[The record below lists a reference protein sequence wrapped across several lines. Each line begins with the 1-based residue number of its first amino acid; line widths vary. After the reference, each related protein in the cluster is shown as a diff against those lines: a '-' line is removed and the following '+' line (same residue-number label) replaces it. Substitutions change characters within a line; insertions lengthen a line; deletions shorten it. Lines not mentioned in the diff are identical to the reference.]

1 MPRKETIVSIFVGSP
16 SDVSEERKILESV
29 INEINISWSKNQAI
43 RFELKK
49 WETDVVPGVGD
60 DPQDVINKQISNEYD
75 IFIGIMWKRFGTPT
89 SRSESGTLEE
99 FEIAYNKYSKDK
111 TSVKIMIYF
120 NDTPIKPSEIDTNQ
134 LNLVNIFKSK
144 LSDKGILY
152 YSYND
157 LATFESLC
165 RMHLSKQLQDYVVHK
180 DKNDDQNEISKIDL
194 KEIAESN
201 KIPDDDDDDK
211 GLLDFIDKL
220 YESFESLQD
229 VTENIS
235 EATEEIG
242 EKFSIRSQEVTG
254 LQIDDHLQRQVARRS
269 ISKMATDLQN
279 YNTRLNAEVP
289 LFTKFLNEG
298 MEAFNKGII
307 LSRDFENSELEIEN
321 SLNQI
326 REFSKTIIVTKEQ
339 MQLFRNSV
347 AAMPRIQSD
356 FNKQKTI
363 TTEHLDVIITSMEKA
378 YNISNEILSLFDNS
392 NRN

>member
-49 WETDVVPGVGD
+49 WETYVVPGVGD

-152 YSYND
+152 YSYSD

-165 RMHLSKQLQDYVVHK
+165 RMHLSKQLQDYVVFK

-194 KEIAESN
+194 KDIAESN
-201 KIPDDDDDDK
+201 KIPDDDDK

-363 TTEHLDVIITSMEKA
+363 TTEHLDDIISSMEKA

-392 NRN
+392 ERN